1 MKNLFLSL
9 RRFYQNV
16 SSHDIFT
23 RSAALA
29 YYLLFAI
36 FPSLLFLYSLLGL
49 FNIDWLNLIT
59 SVKKFIPN
67 DVYEILFTYAEYLT
81 PKKDFTFLLSGLITA
96 VYSSYRA
103 VKCIRLGLNIAFAS
117 RGKRTTFQEFIRSLL
132 FTLIFYFA
140 IFVCLLV
147 MPIASGVFEIF
158 SNYFIISNKV
168 LAVWNGIKNVMAVI
182 PFLLSLSTLY
192 YISPGSK
199 IPFSTVLPGAIFST
213 AGISLSASI
222 FNLFTINAFRYSTTY
237 GSLAI
242 VVVFVLWLY
251 AISFIILLGGE
262 ISAVLWYTKENR
274 KN

>member
-9 RRFYQNV
+9 RRFYKNV
-16 SSHDIFT
+16 SNHDLFT

-49 FNIDWLNLIT
+49 FNIDWISLLT
-59 SVKKFIPN
+59 SVKKFIPS
-67 DVYEILFTYAEYLT
+67 DVYEVIFNYAEYLT
-81 PKKDFTFLLSGLITA
+81 PKTDLTFLLSGLIA
-96 VYSSYRA
+96 AIYSSYRA
-103 VKCIRLGLNIAFAS
+103 VRCIRAGLNIAFES

-132 FTLIFYFA
+132 FTIIFYFA

-147 MPIASGVFEIF
+147 MPIASGILEVF
-158 SNYFIISNKV
+158 SSWFIISHSV
-168 LAVWNGIKNVMAVI
+168 VAIWNGVKNVIAVI
-182 PFLLSLSTLY
+182 PFLLCLCMLY
-192 YISPGSK
+192 YISPHNRIS
-199 IPFSTVLPGAIFST
+199 FSMVLPGAIFST
-213 AGISLSASI
+213 AGISLSASV

-242 VVVFVLWLY
+242 VVVFILWLY

-262 ISAVLWYTKENR
+262 ISVMLWHANKDIED
-274 KN
+274 